1 MSQNVTNSNHRRPR
15 CVPSTRTSAG
25 PSAKPSA
32 KKGSESFR
40 RSARLAKSGPQRVG
54 QLPSGELLK
63 LVAEDL
69 PEDAATSQAAEI
81 SQGCDQE
88 RAAIL
93 AGLRER
99 LGEERFAVWF
109 GDSCRVDVA
118 TADDGHRAVTLW
130 HEQGAAGDWLRR
142 TFGSDLQAVAESV
155 CDGPVVLTWQPL
167 AARAAS
173 QRQPGAPQQRN
184 LDEPPPSKR
193 VLQRQVAQERHAGG
207 PDTQQPAGSL
217 AGRQAVR
224 LEDFVVGTSNRMAY
238 AAVELAVN
246 RLGEMSPV
254 LLHGPSGVGKTHLL
268 SAIYNFAR
276 EQRPGLSAVMLSAEQ
291 FTTNFLQ
298 ALQGKG
304 LPGFRRSCRS
314 VDLLVVD
321 DLQFFV
327 GKRATLLE
335 LQSTV
340 DTLHRAGKQVIFAS
354 DRDVESLEG
363 LGSELTGRIRGGMT
377 AALMPPDGD
386 VRRGIVAGLAARR
399 RLQMPPE
406 VTSYLAD
413 HLTRHA
419 RELIGGVNRLEAASH
434 MLGVPIT
441 LELAQESLTDLIRS
455 SSRSLRLAD
464 IERAIC
470 TAFGIGDAELQ
481 SSRRTRAVNHPR
493 MLAMFLA
500 RKHTGAALSEIGR
513 YFGRRSHSTVISAEK
528 TVRKWLSA
536 QSPVVLADASW
547 DIDQAIRRVEDVLRA
562 G

>member
-1 MSQNVTNSNHRRPR
+1 
-15 CVPSTRTSAG
+15 
-25 PSAKPSA
+25 
-32 KKGSESFR
+32 
-40 RSARLAKSGPQRVG
+40 
-54 QLPSGELLK
+54 
-63 LVAEDL
+63 
-69 PEDAATSQAAEI
+69 
-81 SQGCDQE
+81 
-88 RAAIL
+88 
-93 AGLRER
+93 
-99 LGEERFAVWF
+99 
-109 GDSCRVDVA
+109 
-118 TADDGHRAVTLW
+118 
-130 HEQGAAGDWLRR
+130 
-142 TFGSDLQAVAESV
+142 
-155 CDGPVVLTWQPL
+155 
-167 AARAAS
+167 
-173 QRQPGAPQQRN
+173 
-184 LDEPPPSKR
+184 
-193 VLQRQVAQERHAGG
+193 
-207 PDTQQPAGSL
+207 
-217 AGRQAVR
+217 
-224 LEDFVVGTSNRMAY
+224 
-238 AAVELAVN
+238 
-246 RLGEMSPV
+246 
-254 LLHGPSGVGKTHLL
+254 
-268 SAIYNFAR
+268 
-276 EQRPGLSAVMLSAEQ
+276 
-291 FTTNFLQ
+291 
-298 ALQGKG
+298 
-304 LPGFRRSCRS
+304 
-314 VDLLVVD
+314 
-321 DLQFFV
+321 
-327 GKRATLLE
+327 
-335 LQSTV
+335 
-340 DTLHRAGKQVIFAS
+340 
-354 DRDVESLEG
+354 
-363 LGSELTGRIRGGMT
+363 MT